1 MIYLLTRGEYSDFTI
16 DGVFEGPPG
25 IDMRAAVLRFREE
38 YKQHPEW
45 NDSMPDCTNTT
56 LFQRWVITTYG
67 LKPADHQEWWSDGY
81 DLMHATNDRDYFFKP
96 KTHRNPYLV
105 DATSAQIQS

>member
-25 IDMRAAVLRFREE
+25 LDMRAAVLRFREE

-45 NDSMPDCTNTT
+45 QYSAPDATDTT
-56 LFQRWVITTYG
+56 LFQRWIISTYG
-67 LKPADHQEWWSDGY
+67 LKLAEHQDWWTCPCELMRDGIDPEY
-81 DLMHATNDRDYFFKP
+81 YWKP
-96 KTHRNPYLV
+96 KTHQNPCLV
-105 DATSAQIQS
+105 DATSDRTQS